1 MLKASQ
7 TGWHSLDSNPSLAD
21 SKVGALPNVLCCS
34 LASGACTLSPS
45 SPGSEGLNIRDSS
58 PGQGPEPRPWTL
70 TLAPVCQPASRN
82 AHAHVPGLSLGS
94 AASVSLG
101 NRSTADKFS
110 ASCPSWAEPRLFRSL
125 SGPLQPPGPTALT
138 PRQFGGEGAVE
149 GEGGGWHQ
157 AGRSGKGLCCPH
169 RQFWST
175 LPQAFPPPYAFP
187 GPRPSAWHV
196 LPQPHL
202 SGPLHPKLMGRKALP
217 ALSSASTASMA
228 PWGGLL
234 RAAPRTPF
242 SISWARPPVR
252 APETQ
257 PTPVRPNPKRNVPTR
272 FKGGVSFAFI
282 RGSLG
287 F

>member
-1 MLKASQ
+1 MGWASFSGLLKASQ

-45 SPGSEGLNIRDSS
+45 SPGSEGLNVRDSS

-110 ASCPSWAEPRLFRSL
+110 ASCPSRAEPRLSRSL

-138 PRQFGGEGAVE
+138 QGSSEGRGLWKGRGKGGIRQEE
-149 GEGGGWHQ
+149 
-157 AGRSGKGLCCPH
+157 AGRGSAVPTDSSGLRYPK
-169 RQFWST
+169 
-175 LPQAFPPPYAFP
+175 
-187 GPRPSAWHV
+187 PSHLRTPSLVHV
-196 LPQPHL
+196 LLPGMSSL
-202 SGPLHPKLMGRKALP
+202 SH
-217 ALSSASTASMA
+217 T
-228 PWGGLL
+228 
-234 RAAPRTPF
+234 
-242 SISWARPPVR
+242 
-252 APETQ
+252 
-257 PTPVRPNPKRNVPTR
+257 
-272 FKGGVSFAFI
+272 
-282 RGSLG
+282 
-287 F
+287 